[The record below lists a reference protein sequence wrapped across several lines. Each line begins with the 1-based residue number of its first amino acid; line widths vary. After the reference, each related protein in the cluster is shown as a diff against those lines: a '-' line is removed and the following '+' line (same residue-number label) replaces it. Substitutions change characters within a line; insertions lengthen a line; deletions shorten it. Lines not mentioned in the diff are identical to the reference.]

1 MTTRQDILT
10 DVRQKNNL
18 VADGCVIEGDVEN
31 CVLFRGVK
39 IAKGAK
45 IRNSV
50 LMQDTVVNA
59 GARLDYVV
67 TDKNVTIEVYQEL
80 KGTDTQP
87 FYVAKGHT
95 V

>member
-67 TDKNVTIEVYQEL
+67 TDKNVTIEVGQEL